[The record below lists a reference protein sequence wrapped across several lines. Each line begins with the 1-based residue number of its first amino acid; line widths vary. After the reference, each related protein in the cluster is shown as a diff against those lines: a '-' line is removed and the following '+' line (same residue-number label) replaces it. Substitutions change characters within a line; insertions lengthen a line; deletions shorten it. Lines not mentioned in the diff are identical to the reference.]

1 MATKHS
7 EQADCLLLTKAML
20 CSETKG
26 KPVFK
31 DLPVI
36 WKQIKPHWQNPVHS
50 NEAETLE
57 KKGKSL
63 LPKDMALM

>member
-1 MATKHS
+1 
-7 EQADCLLLTKAML
+7 ML

-31 DLPVI
+31 DLPVT

-50 NEAETLE
+50 NEAETGDTGQVPAAQGHGTDVKVLTVLTGT
-57 KKGKSL
+57 KK
-63 LPKDMALM
+63 PEQF